1 MPRGVKKYTLEEKIE
16 RNQNEIDAVQTR
28 LSELKEERNELL
40 AEQKSVE
47 IDRLYFVI
55 QQSGRTVDDIIQM
68 IESQAD

>member
-68 IESQAD
+68 IESHAD